1 MGGLAIQRQPFCGL
15 KLGIICA
22 KVQNADEPPPPA
34 MNTHGACVH
43 IYIHPLLS
51 ISSKE

>member
-22 KVQNADEPPPPA
+22 KVQNADEPPPG
-34 MNTHGACVH
+34 NEHRWSVRTHLYSSVTE
-43 IYIHPLLS
+43 YLS
-51 ISSKE
+51 PKE